1 MQTYLWN
8 QQVLLISAKEILTI
22 AAIATQ
28 TQTYLWYQVL
38 LISTE
43 VMFTIAANALR
54 KRVYK
59 IGSLWFELRKIW
71 LLPQTPY
78 ANVFIKSGPYLNY

>member
-38 LISTE
+38 LITTE
-43 VMFTIAANALR
+43 VMFTTAANALR
-54 KRVYK
+54 KRVY
-59 IGSLWFELRKIW
+59 
-71 LLPQTPY
+71 
-78 ANVFIKSGPYLNY
+78 

>member
-54 KRVYK
+54 KRVY
-59 IGSLWFELRKIW
+59 
-71 LLPQTPY
+71 
-78 ANVFIKSGPYLNY
+78 